1 MGPLVLMFGVAALA
15 GIVGLTTARA
25 EAVFL
30 VGTIGIVVPIAVLAG
45 RWAAPMLVVAAL
57 VAGFLASAVLFTSVP
72 TMVLS
77 VRGRPTTAVVATST
91 DVTVHTRSGTS
102 HEWRYQLVDTAGRP
116 IPGRLVATGPYWQP
130 GDQVDV
136 LVDPNGRIDPHE
148 AGEADEWPSSAVI
161 AGSLIAITAGLAVLA
176 ARRGRRPS

>member
-1 MGPLVLMFGVAALA
+1 MGPLVLMFGAAALA
-15 GIVGLTTARA
+15 GIVGLTAARA

-30 VGTIGIVVPIAVLAG
+30 VGTIGIVVPIVVLAG
-45 RWAAPMLVVAAL
+45 RWAAPMLVVAAV
-57 VAGFLASAVLFTSVP
+57 VAGFLASAVLFTFVP

-102 HEWRYQLVDTAGRP
+102 HEWRYQLVDAAGRP
-116 IPGRLVATGPYWQP
+116 IPGRLTATGPYWQP

-136 LVDPNGRIDPHE
+136 LVDPSGRIDPHE
-148 AGEADEWPSSAVI
+148 AGEVDDWPSSAVI